1 MDGVCERVYFVLLEG
16 GWGNRLARLDGTL
29 VVALRSCWFV
39 LCCFP
44 VLCGWT
50 FVCVCQCLYSRMV
63 GGATVWRV
71 SGGLLFC
78 CVRVE
83 LSCVFFFFG
92 MSRCFLLLL
101 LFSGFS
107 LGSIS
112 HCIIILYSIVT
123 MVPDHAIVQEH
134 PEERTYA
141 QLREQMAL
149 HATPLTTN
157 TPRGSISSSAAQ
169 LVLDDDQK
177 DDFVSLGCGSRAV
190 EWETEPSEFLV
201 LEEEDDSSTTMDT
214 RTHHAHGR
222 RRLMQVLNGQA
233 CNNETNF
240 FCWMSCLDIP
250 HYRQRKSYL
259 KQGYSLYCMDP
270 HIYVQ
275 SGHDVA
281 AAVEPCQDGL
291 VNNPECMGKWAKT
304 SATVPA
310 YDLQQQQSPSLH
322 IQDSSTKSDGG
333 EPDDA
338 DNAWIFENEE
348 ADDNKFCFGGT
359 SMYMAGFAWMRSTCV
374 IFLFPQWILTNRF
387 KFSVACLATFALGAG
402 LEWILQARRHTVR
415 AMAAAAAAAATTT
428 RTPFGTRPPP
438 YRPGLRVAIVASLYA
453 IQLIMGYLLMLVIM
467 TYNGLL

>member
-1 MDGVCERVYFVLLEG
+1 MFFFR
-16 GWGNRLARLDGTL
+16 N
-29 VVALRSCWFV
+29 
-39 LCCFP
+39 
-44 VLCGWT
+44 
-50 FVCVCQCLYSRMV
+50 
-63 GGATVWRV
+63 V
-71 SGGLLFC
+71 SLLF
-78 CVRVE
+78 VVVV
-83 LSCVFFFFG
+83 VFWI
-92 MSRCFLLLL
+92 L
-101 LFSGFS
+101 

-112 HCIIILYSIVT
+112 FYYVILYIVT

-157 TPRGSISSSAAQ
+157 TPSSAAQ
-169 LVLDDDQK
+169 LVLDDDEHK
-177 DDFVSLGCGSRAV
+177 RDDFVSLGCGSRAV
-190 EWETEPSEFLV
+190 EWETEPFESLI
-201 LEEEDDSSTTMDT
+201 LEEEDDSSLTTDT
-214 RTHHAHGR
+214 RAHHAHGR

-250 HYRQRKSYL
+250 HYRQRRSYL

-310 YDLQQQQSPSLH
+310 YDLQQQQQPSLH
-322 IQDSSTKSDGG
+322 IQDSSTTSDGG

-338 DNAWIFENEE
+338 DNAWILENEE